1 MRILINLLLLTQ
13 LIYSQKDTLRIEVAE
28 SKYTQLIFTSEV
40 VDKDPGHM
48 SYQIVKSTS
57 ANPNDKILKLYYAG
71 TAEDYTFPSNLQ
83 VETSNGD
90 IYDLKLINTENP
102 KKTTY
107 IITPNMAVV
116 NINQMGASSTP
127 MRRQEIT
134 NTEEETLTK
143 VEAPI
148 THYSDK
154 SDVPDDAENYSEIQD
169 RLYVS
174 DKLQYM
180 TNLAKELNDTKRR
193 YSRVKSVAVKQ
204 NIELT
209 IKGVYADKDELYFVF
224 NMKNDGAQ
232 PFDIKV
238 WKIYRGSVELAKQLE
253 TGNLSGKGLIQPLN
267 YKPETVYNL
276 SKRIEPKSQMN
287 FVIVISKFT
296 IAKDRA
302 VYFDIDE
309 LNGERDIFIPL
320 YYKRVNYPLNYKR
333 KK

>member
-1 MRILINLLLLTQ
+1 MFG
-13 LIYSQKDTLRIEVAE
+13 QKEPLRIEVAE
-28 SKYTQLIFTSEV
+28 SKYTQLIFTSDV

-57 ANPNDKILKLYYAG
+57 ANPNNKILKLYYAG
-71 TAEDYTFPSNLQ
+71 AAEDYTFPSNLQ

-107 IITPNMAVV
+107 IITPDMAVV

-127 MRRQEIT
+127 PKTQEVT
-134 NTEEETLTK
+134 NVRKETLTK
-143 VEAPI
+143 GQAPI

-154 SDVPDDAENYSEIQD
+154 SDVPDDTENYSEIQD

-224 NMKNDGAQ
+224 NMKNYGAQ

-238 WKIYRGSVELAKQLE
+238 WKIYRGSVELARQLE
-253 TGNLSGKGLIQPLN
+253 TGNLSGKDLVQPLN

-276 SKRIEPKSQMN
+276 SKRIEPKSEMN

-333 KK
+333 RK